1 MVLRLLFVLLIAL
14 NIAVGAWLWLGQDD
28 AHGRSASDPGVPT
41 LHLLSE
47 RPSPPASN
55 SAAASAP
62 VPQVAAS
69 APAMPVATASAPR
82 VPEPE
87 APAQAPSRSNSY
99 TCISLGPFATPADM
113 HSARGALA
121 AQAAR
126 MRSRQEQ
133 TTQTRGWWVYL
144 PASPSREQALAL
156 ARRLSA
162 ANIGDYFVVGS
173 GGQPNTIS
181 LGLFKDPANA
191 RKRRDEVAAAG
202 FPAQMTERTE
212 TVPEYWLDL
221 AVADGAR
228 FDWRSRLRNASV
240 GSHSTGCF

>member
-1 MVLRLLFVLLIAL
+1 MVLRLLLVLLVAL

-28 AHGRSASDPGVPT
+28 AHGRSASDPDVPT
-41 LHLLSE
+41 LHLLTE
-47 RPSPPASN
+47 RPAPPASVPA
-55 SAAASAP
+55 SVGTAPAPAPVASAP
-62 VPQVAAS
+62 SRQ
-69 APAMPVATASAPR
+69 
-82 VPEPE
+82 E
-87 APAQAPSRSNSY
+87 APATKAAVPEAANPSRPTSY
-99 TCISLGPFATPADM
+99 TCISIGPFATPVDL
-113 HSARGALA
+113 HSARNALS
-121 AQAAR
+121 AQATR

-144 PASPSREQALAL
+144 PASASREQALAQ

-191 RKRRDEVAAAG
+191 RKRRDEVVAAG
-202 FPAQMTERTE
+202 FPAQMIERTE

-228 FDWRSRLRNASV
+228 FDWRSRLRNSAGM

>member
-14 NIAVGAWLWLGQDD
+14 NIAVGAWLLLGQDD
-28 AHGRSASDPGVPT
+28 AHVRSATDPDVPA

-47 RPSPPASN
+47 RPAPP
-55 SAAASAP
+55 ASAP
-62 VPQVAAS
+62 VAATTASVPAAASTPPPAPATPAS
-69 APAMPVATASAPR
+69 APVARTNSSSR
-82 VPEPE
+82 V
-87 APAQAPSRSNSY
+87 Y
-99 TCISLGPFATPADM
+99 TCIAIGPFATPLDLRN
-113 HSARGALA
+113 ARTALT
-121 AQAAR
+121 AQASR

-133 TTQTRGWWVYL
+133 TTQSHGWWVYL
-144 PASPSREQALAL
+144 PASASRDQALAQ

-162 ANIGDYFVVGS
+162 ANIKDYFVVGA
-173 GGQPNTIS
+173 GDQPNTVS

-202 FPAQMTERTE
+202 FPAQMSERTE

-221 AVADGAR
+221 AVADNAH
-228 FDWRSRLRNASV
+228 FDWRSRVRNAAV